1 MNTKLNNQINKVIQE
16 TNNPA
21 SKSRV
26 KKLKKY
32 LNLHSI
38 DIQDLDS
45 NILNGYRQ
53 WLEYQGYSQQT
64 VFNDVSVAKK
74 AISNMLDD
82 GFEME
87 STSKSN
93 TFSRVELEQSF
104 TRTLYDQMEK
114 NMKEL
119 HKIKLLLNNQA
130 LAL

>member
-93 TFSRVELEQSF
+93 NFSRVELEQSF

-119 HKIKLLLNNQA
+119 HQIKLLLNNQA
-130 LAL
+130 LAT

>member
-93 TFSRVELEQSF
+93 TFSAMHIPFNFSL
-104 TRTLYDQMEK
+104 
-114 NMKEL
+114 
-119 HKIKLLLNNQA
+119 
-130 LAL
+130 

>member
-104 TRTLYDQMEK
+104 ARTLYGQMEK

-130 LAL
+130 LAS

>member
-87 STSKSN
+87 NTSKSN

-119 HKIKLLLNNQA
+119 HQIKLLLNNQA
-130 LAL
+130 LAS

>member
-1 MNTKLNNQINKVIQE
+1 M
-16 TNNPA
+16 
-21 SKSRV
+21 
-26 KKLKKY
+26 KKY

-119 HKIKLLLNNQA
+119 HQIKLLLNNQA
-130 LAL
+130 LAT